1 MKTMK
6 HFSLILIALL
16 AFAGSNGLLKAAP
29 VPAAP
34 DTLDHYIIDNQ
45 QVAQFD
51 GSQLVGKKVD
61 RYRITTLVSDGNVIR
76 IHDIQTEGA
85 GNLSIRV
92 VSAQP
97 ADPAYVI
104 DGKQVSKEVFEQL
117 KPSRIHSV
125 EVVKSGSREDVKKYA
140 GWENGVILV
149 TTKKEGGPSMET
161 ADNDHLKV
169 ITIGKTNDK
178 K

>member
-51 GSQLVGKKVD
+51 GSQLVGKKVE
-61 RYRITTLVSDGNVIR
+61 RYRISTVVSDRGVIR
-76 IHDIQTEGA
+76 IHDIQTEGTDT
-85 GNLSIRV
+85 GSLRV
-92 VSAQP
+92 VSPRP
-97 ADPAYVI
+97 ADPAYVV
-104 DGKQVSKEVFEQL
+104 DGKQVLKDEFERL
-117 KPSRIHSV
+117 NPSRIHSISII
-125 EVVKSGSREDVKKYA
+125 KNGSREDVKKYV

-149 TTKKEGGPSMET
+149 RTKKDGGSSTE
-161 ADNDHLKV
+161 NDDTDSLKV
-169 ITIGKTNDK
+169 ITIRSSSVTK
-178 K
+178 

>member
-29 VPAAP
+29 APAAP

-51 GSQLVGKKVD
+51 GSQLVGKKVE
-61 RYRITTLVSDGNVIR
+61 RYRIITLVSDGNVIR

-97 ADPAYVI
+97 ADPAYVV
-104 DGKQVSKEVFEQL
+104 DGKQVSKEELERL
-117 KPSRIHSV
+117 KASRIHSI
-125 EVVKSGSREDVKKYA
+125 EVVKNGSREDVKKYA

-149 TTKKEGGPSMET
+149 TTKKEGDPSVEA
-161 ADNDHLKV
+161 ADGDSPKV
-169 ITIGKTNDK
+169 ITIRKTNAAK
-178 K
+178 

>member
-51 GSQLVGKKVD
+51 GSQLVGKKVE

-97 ADPAYVI
+97 ADPAYVV
-104 DGKQVSKEVFEQL
+104 DGKQVSKEELERL
-117 KPSRIHSV
+117 KASRIHSV
-125 EVVKSGSREDVKKYA
+125 EVVKNGSREDVKKYV

-149 TTKKEGGPSMET
+149 TTKKAGDPSIET

>member
-51 GSQLVGKKVD
+51 GSQLVGKKVE

-97 ADPAYVI
+97 VDPAYVI
-104 DGKQVSKEVFEQL
+104 DGKQDFQL
-117 KPSRIHSV
+117 
-125 EVVKSGSREDVKKYA
+125 ELDQ
-140 GWENGVILV
+140 
-149 TTKKEGGPSMET
+149 T
-161 ADNDHLKV
+161 
-169 ITIGKTNDK
+169 ITFFPA
-178 K
+178 

>member
-16 AFAGSNGLLKAAP
+16 AFAGSNGLLEAAP

-51 GSQLVGKKVD
+51 GSQLVGKKVE
-61 RYRITTLVSDGNVIR
+61 RYRISTVVSDGKVVR
-76 IHDIQTEGA
+76 IHDIQTEDA
-85 GNLSIRV
+85 ADASMRV
-92 VSAQP
+92 VSVQAV
-97 ADPAYVI
+97 DPAYVI
-104 DGKQVSKEVFEQL
+104 DGKQVSKEEFERL

-125 EVVKSGSREDVKKYA
+125 MVVKSGSREDVKNYA

-149 TTKKEGGPSMET
+149 RTKKEGDPSVEA